1 MSNPAPT
8 PAIEVIGPR
17 AGEVLNVLGAPITV
31 KSGGDARQLFFAD
44 HPLPPGYGVP
54 MHVHLDDDEL
64 FYVLEGELTLLSPDG
79 ELKAGPGTFVHL
91 PCGAAHGFLNATDT
105 PGRMLVITTP
115 GGNLEGV
122 FRDLDAAKS
131 PAPEEVGAICAA
143 HRIPMV

>member
-1 MSNPAPT
+1 MP
-8 PAIEVIGPR
+8 
-17 AGEVLNVLGAPITV
+17 
-31 KSGGDARQLFFAD
+31 KSENAWVVWR
-44 HPLPPGYGVP
+44 PGGVP
-54 MHVHLDDDEL
+54 TACRAVEIVGFDDEHL
-64 FYVLEGELTLLSPDG
+64 LSHAQALLDRWPKDVRYVLEGELTLLSPDG

-91 PCGAAHGFLNATDT
+91 PRGAAHGFLNAADT
-105 PGRMLVITTP
+105 PSRMLVITTP